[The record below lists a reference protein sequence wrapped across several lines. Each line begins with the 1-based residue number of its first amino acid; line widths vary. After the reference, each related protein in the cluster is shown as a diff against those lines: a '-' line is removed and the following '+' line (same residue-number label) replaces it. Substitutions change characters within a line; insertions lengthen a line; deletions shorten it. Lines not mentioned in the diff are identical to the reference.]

1 MPTITPYTPDLV
13 LPNYKTTN
21 YDTSLEFAILGK
33 KQQEYNQVLSRLN
46 NLRSTSL
53 NISMIN
59 EEGRKKLDQYNQ
71 EINNTLNSDL
81 GDLSDA
87 KNQARVAS
95 MFQRIASDDDLK
107 RRSHLSRYY
116 QDQLSIIDG
125 MQKSKDPAK
134 SGYNSINDFVFR
146 NWEGGLNDF
155 IVAKDINGWETKQ
168 QRYVPFKD
176 IDQKMVNLTKLLHA
190 DSQTSEGPIPNA
202 PGYSLLETEKG
213 VSADKIRTLF
223 QSSLDQDEIAQIDVL
238 SKYRILQMN
247 SPEGKSSLYESYNSW
262 IKGEKDNIQKKLD
275 MVTAY
280 KKQFDPKKL
289 DSKLSPEERTQK
301 EEEYTMLQKMY
312 SEQEQQLKEHLLKAE
327 QNSITPD
334 EWAKFDT
341 NDMLPYVSQMM
352 MENYVNGISEALSWK
367 ETVKK
372 AGIDNAYFAD
382 RKMDIMEQRLVLD
395 GEIAKTR
402 LALEKAKSNSE
413 NQNNNFSAP
422 VDIFKSPET
431 AISSWENFIETE
443 KQYSRKT
450 ADIITSE
457 NFNPA
462 QLKDQKWLEQNADN
476 YEVKLWNGYKAK
488 AGEEASLNGF
498 RAFKAQ
504 VINGDFK
511 NDPYVSLVIS
521 EYSRD
526 KDIAQYYTEVA
537 QEVTSAV
544 NNQLRSD
551 EIKLEGGQYS
561 LGDYARVNGWN
572 GTGEMSFGLPDGKG
586 GYKQYTWSEIKK
598 EYEKRKPSWGDL
610 IVFPAAGLVINPFY
624 GQKFKQLYI
633 DQIFSEDPYFFRLVG
648 KAVEQEQK
656 SQTVLQDVMMNKLP
670 QHFQGKQLV
679 ALDDKTRTSAIG
691 QINQAI
697 KLSSE
702 DNPVSIDPT
711 QVTNVS
717 IPYGVGSYG
726 GFSITE
732 KEAER
737 LKSAGA
743 KIVTVGGE
751 LKDPKP
757 NVWYKVP
764 MQTTLP
770 FDAVYN
776 DIFERKGNVN
786 RIIEGKQ
793 VRISKIPGYP
803 YVNLTIDNESRT
815 VPRKDINQMFAEVE
829 FGLKQLQTTTPK

>member
-1 MPTITPYTPDLV
+1 MAKYAEVYP
-13 LPNYKTTN
+13 
-21 YDTSLEFAILGK
+21 
-33 KQQEYNQVLSRLN
+33 
-46 NLRSTSL
+46 
-53 NISMIN
+53 ISH
-59 EEGRKKLDQYNQ
+59 K
-71 EINNTLNSDL
+71 
-81 GDLSDA
+81 
-87 KNQARVAS
+87 
-95 MFQRIASDDDLK
+95 
-107 RRSHLSRYY
+107 
-116 QDQLSIIDG
+116 III
-125 MQKSKDPAK
+125 K
-134 SGYNSINDFVFR
+134 
-146 NWEGGLNDF
+146 
-155 IVAKDINGWETKQ
+155 
-168 QRYVPFKD
+168 
-176 IDQKMVNLTKLLHA
+176 
-190 DSQTSEGPIPNA
+190 
-202 PGYSLLETEKG
+202 
-213 VSADKIRTLF
+213 
-223 QSSLDQDEIAQIDVL
+223 
-238 SKYRILQMN
+238 
-247 SPEGKSSLYESYNSW
+247 
-262 IKGEKDNIQKKLD
+262 KGEKFIFGADKY
-275 MVTAY
+275 AY
-280 KKQFDPKKL
+280 
-289 DSKLSPEERTQK
+289 
-301 EEEYTMLQKMY
+301 
-312 SEQEQQLKEHLLKAE
+312 A
-327 QNSITPD
+327 
-334 EWAKFDT
+334 
-341 NDMLPYVSQMM
+341 YV
-352 MENYVNGISEALSWK
+352 
-367 ETVKK
+367 
-372 AGIDNAYFAD
+372 
-382 RKMDIMEQRLVLD
+382 
-395 GEIAKTR
+395 
-402 LALEKAKSNSE
+402 
-413 NQNNNFSAP
+413 
-422 VDIFKSPET
+422 
-431 AISSWENFIETE
+431 
-443 KQYSRKT
+443 
-450 ADIITSE
+450 
-457 NFNPA
+457 
-462 QLKDQKWLEQNADN
+462 EQNADN

-586 GYKQYTWSEIKK
+586 GFKQYTWSEIKK
-598 EYEKRKPSWGDL
+598 EYEKRKPSLGDQ
-610 IVFPAAGLVINPFY
+610 IVYTAAGLAINPIY
-624 GQKFKQLYI
+624 GQKFKQSYI

-776 DIFERKGNVN
+776 DIFERKGNDN
-786 RIIEGKQ
+786 RI
-793 VRISKIPGYP
+793 S
-803 YVNLTIDNESRT
+803 
-815 VPRKDINQMFAEVE
+815 
-829 FGLKQLQTTTPK
+829 